1 MPSRR
6 ALLRTIP
13 LCVAAAGCAGP
24 SGGSGERPELPVGD
38 RFETDD
44 GRALRVADPVVHPS
58 VVTVEAVSHHRYE
71 RVTDAGDDQ
80 YLSVLV
86 STAGFEPGPG
96 GWERSDEPIDLP
108 LTVEADGTRHDRVI
122 PVGFDERPDRDRVAV
137 RVPVAD
143 VPDARV
149 VWERDGGPRPGWQL
163 PDDLV
168 DHLAASPRLEVG
180 RFDVPDRVEAGE
192 TFEVTVEVRNPGDRA
207 GRFLATL
214 GAKRGSL
221 DVPESSV
228 PVDFDATATLQAPI
242 TASGDGDW
250 PIRVVLDWGAGR
262 REHTVAVEDDGG

>member
-108 LTVEADGTRHDRVI
+108 LAVEADGTRHDRVI

-149 VWERDGGPRPGWQL
+149 VWERDGGPRPGWRL
-163 PDDLV
+163 SDDDV
-168 DHLAASPRLEVG
+168 DDLAASPRFEVE

-192 TFEVTVEVRNPGDRA
+192 TFEVTAEVRNVGDRA

-221 DVPESSV
+221 GVPESSV
-228 PVDFDATATLQAPI
+228 SVDVGATGTLRESI
-242 TASGDGDW
+242 TASDDGDR

-262 REHTVAVEDDGG
+262 RERTVTVENGG

>member
-1 MPSRR
+1 M
-6 ALLRTIP
+6 
-13 LCVAAAGCAGP
+13 CVAAAGCAGP

-44 GRALRVADPVVHPS
+44 SRAVRIADAAVHPS

-86 STAGFEPGPG
+86 STTGFKPGPG

-108 LTVEADGTRHDRVI
+108 LAVEADDTRHDRMI
-122 PVGFDERPDRDRVAV
+122 PVGFDERPDRDRVAIG
-137 RVPVAD
+137 VPVAD
-143 VPDARV
+143 VPDARI
-149 VWERDGGPRPGWQL
+149 VWERDDGPRPRWQL
-163 PDDLV
+163 SDDV
-168 DHLAASPRLEVG
+168 VNDLAASPRFEVE

-192 TFEVTVEVRNPGDRA
+192 TFEATAEVRNVGDRA

-221 DVPESSV
+221 GVPESGV
-228 PVDFDATATLQAPI
+228 TVDVGATGTLRKSI
-242 TASGDGDW
+242 TASGDGDR
-250 PIRVVLDWGAGR
+250 PIRVVLDCGADR
-262 REHTVAVEDDGG
+262 RERTVTVEDGG

>member
-6 ALLRTIP
+6 ALLRTLP

-24 SGGSGERPELPVGD
+24 SGGSGERPRLPVGD
-38 RFETDD
+38 RFETGD

-58 VVTVEAVSHHRYE
+58 VATVEAVSHHRYE
-71 RVTDAGDDQ
+71 RVTGAGDDQ

-86 STAGFEPGPG
+86 STTGFKPGPG

-108 LTVEADGTRHDRVI
+108 LAVEADDTRHDRMI
-122 PVGFDERPDRDRVAV
+122 PVGFDERPDRDRVAI

-143 VPDARV
+143 APDARI
-149 VWERDGGPRPGWQL
+149 VWERDDGPRPGWQL
-163 PDDLV
+163 SDDV
-168 DHLAASPRLEVG
+168 VNDLAASPRFEVE

-192 TFEVTVEVRNPGDRA
+192 TFEATAEVRNVGDRA

-221 DVPESSV
+221 DVPESGV
-228 PVDFDATATLQAPI
+228 TVDVGATGTLQKSI

-250 PIRVVLDWGAGR
+250 PIRVVLDCGADR
-262 REHTVAVEDDGG
+262 RERTVTVEDGG

>member
-149 VWERDGGPRPGWQL
+149 VWERDGGPRPGWRL
-163 PDDLV
+163 SDDDVDDL
-168 DHLAASPRLEVG
+168 AATPRFEVE

-192 TFEVTVEVRNPGDRA
+192 TFEVTAEVRNVGDRA

-221 DVPESSV
+221 GVPESSV
-228 PVDFDATATLQAPI
+228 SVDVGATGTLRESI
-242 TASGDGDW
+242 TASDDGDR

-262 REHTVAVEDDGG
+262 RERTVTVENGG

>member
-6 ALLRTIP
+6 ALLRTLP
-13 LCVAAAGCAGP
+13 LCVAVAGCAGP
-24 SGGSGERPELPVGD
+24 SGGSGERPELPVGY

-71 RVTDAGDDQ
+71 RVTDAGGDQ
-80 YLSVLV
+80 YLSFLV

-122 PVGFDERPDRDRVAV
+122 PVGFDERPDRYRVAV

-143 VPDARV
+143 VLDARV
-149 VWERDGGPRPGWQL
+149 VWERNDGPRPGWQL
-163 PDDLV
+163 SEDIVDD
-168 DHLAASPRLEVG
+168 LAASPRFEVE
-180 RFDVPDRVEAGE
+180 RFDVPGRVEAGE
-192 TFEVTVEVRNPGDRA
+192 RFEVAAEVRNVGDRA

-221 DVPESSV
+221 GVPESGVSV
-228 PVDFDATATLQAPI
+228 DVGATGTLRESV
-242 TASGDGDW
+242 TASGDGDR

-262 REHTVAVEDDGG
+262 RERTVTVENGE